1 MQILGKDKLDKFSK
15 KHADVRSAINA
26 WHDEVSD
33 KNCLW
38 KDSHEIKSRY
48 PSADFLADNRV
59 IFNIKGNH
67 YRLVVKVRYQ
77 NSMVVVDWVGT
88 HAEYSKKTF

>member
-1 MQILGKDKLDKFSK
+1 MRVLNRELLLTFGE
-15 KHADVRSAINA
+15 KHANA
-26 WHDEVSD
+26 
-33 KNCLW
+33 KRAL
-38 KDSHEIKSRY
+38 DSWYQEAKAAAWQCPNDIKRRY

-67 YRLVVKVRYQ
+67 YRLVVKAAYQ
-77 NSMVVVDWVGT
+77 AGILRIEWVGT